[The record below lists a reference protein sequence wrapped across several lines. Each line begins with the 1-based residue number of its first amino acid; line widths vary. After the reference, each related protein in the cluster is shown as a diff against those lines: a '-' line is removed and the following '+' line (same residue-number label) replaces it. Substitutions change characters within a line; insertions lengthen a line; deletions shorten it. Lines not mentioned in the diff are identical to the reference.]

1 MNANISDRN
10 VLLAVSPMALSAYAR
25 TAGWAKVET
34 YGEHSDVYAGQ
45 SLPEIIIP
53 RTHQLGDYAS
63 VVARLI
69 GIFARVAEISETTLY
84 NDLVI
89 ADQDAFRARV
99 SDGAMDGSV
108 DINSGASLVT
118 GARDVLLATA
128 CSLHNPRPL
137 YRTGANQEANDFL
150 RQMRLGQTEHG
161 SFILTL
167 LTPAIPPPI
176 RQPLFDYPENDDA
189 APLAR
194 KVTRR
199 LDQALRATRQ
209 AVEMTA
215 AGDADAFPNAVAAGV
230 SANLCDALVNLI
242 EPLGMLDISITWAR
256 TRPMPTARQKF
267 NFTSDDA
274 TILSAAAQSF
284 RSREPQHDV
293 QLSGLVHI
301 LRRDGSE
308 SDGMVTIRAH
318 VDGVVRSVRAVLRQS
333 DYALAIRA
341 HEERWPVVVA
351 GDLERIGQR
360 WHLHGPR
367 IVAVIS
373 DADDPEDEEQ

>member
-53 RTHQLGDYAS
+53 RTHQLGDYAA

-69 GIFARVAEISETTLY
+69 GIFARVAEMSETTLY

-89 ADQDAFRARV
+89 ANQDAFRARV

-128 CSLHNPRPL
+128 CSLHSPRPL

-161 SFILTL
+161 SFVLTL

-230 SANLCDALVNLI
+230 SANLCDALADLT
-242 EPLGMLDISITWAR
+242 EPFAWLDISITWAK
-256 TRPMPTARQKF
+256 TRPMTTARRLF
-267 NFTSDDA
+267 RFTNDDA
-274 TILSAAAQSF
+274 PILRAAADSF

-293 QLSGLVHI
+293 RLFGSVRA
-301 LRRDGSE
+301 LRRDESE
-308 SDGMVTIRAH
+308 RDGTVTIRA
-318 VDGVVRSVRAVLRQS
+318 SVNGGLQSVTATLTQS
-333 DYALAIRA
+333 DYDRAIRA
-341 HEERWPVVVA
+341 HAERAPVIA
-351 GDLERIGQR
+351 EGDLERIGQR
-360 WHLHGPR
+360 WHLHNPR
-367 IVAVIS
+367 IVAVIPH
-373 DADDPEDEEQ
+373 ADDPDDEEQ

>member
-1 MNANISDRN
+1 MNANISDPQA
-10 VLLAVSPMALSAYAR
+10 LGAVSPMALSAYAR
-25 TAGWAKVET
+25 AAGWAKVDN
-34 YGEHSDVYAGQ
+34 YGDHSDVYDGL

-53 RTHQLGDYAS
+53 RTRQLGDYAA

-69 GIFARVAEISETTLY
+69 SIFARVAEVSEITLY
-84 NDLVI
+84 NDLLTTDRDVI
-89 ADQDAFRARV
+89 RERV
-99 SDGAMDGSV
+99 SDGTGDGSV
-108 DINSGASLVT
+108 DISM
-118 GARDVLLATA
+118 GARMVNGARAIALATA
-128 CSLHNPRPL
+128 CSLYTPRPV

-161 SFILTL
+161 SFVLTL

-176 RQPLFDYPENDDA
+176 QQPLFDYPENDDA

-230 SANLCDALVNLI
+230 SANLCDALADLT
-242 EPLGMLDISITWAR
+242 EPFAWLDISITWAK
-256 TRPMPTARQKF
+256 TRPMTTARRLF
-267 NFTSDDA
+267 RFTNDDA
-274 TILSAAAQSF
+274 PILRAAADSF

-293 QLSGLVHI
+293 RLFGSVRA
-301 LRRDGSE
+301 LRRDESE
-308 SDGMVTIRAH
+308 RDGTVTIRA
-318 VDGVVRSVRAVLRQS
+318 SVNGGLQSVTATLTQS
-333 DYALAIRA
+333 DYDRAIRA
-341 HEERWPVVVA
+341 HAERAPVIA
-351 GDLERIGQR
+351 EGDLERIGQR
-360 WHLHGPR
+360 WHLHNPR

-373 DADDPEDEEQ
+373 HADDPDDEEQ